1 MTHPTNA
8 NDPLLFSFMGP
19 GRWSQKALSALMF
32 ACITA
37 VYMVFIFTIQM
48 FEGWSYSG
56 VAASFVLL
64 VLVLLVA
71 LPICYLSAKL
81 LSPFKKYAFPA
92 GFNYAELRIYGDRVE
107 IRHEMAE
114 GRVETI
120 PLSEIEGIC
129 IAAGENAAER
139 FLTGIEP
146 DQQRSLE
153 RLRNSASGWVCLKR
167 KGSRDGIFI
176 SGWSGKNIIS
186 NLHEYIRW
194 HRQGS
199 MGRKIALAQRIS
211 SQTGLPII
219 GLYKAC

>member
-1 MTHPTNA
+1 MTHSKNSDDLP
-8 NDPLLFSFMGP
+8 LFSFMGP
-19 GRWSQKALSALMF
+19 GRWSHRKLSAFIYVFIVTINSLF
-32 ACITA
+32 
-37 VYMVFIFTIQM
+37 VFIFQM
-48 FEGWSYSG
+48 LQGWTYSG
-56 VAASFVLL
+56 VGASFILL
-64 VLVLLVA
+64 VIILFVA
-71 LPICYLSAKL
+71 WCVCYLIGGV
-81 LSPFKKYAFPA
+81 LSPLKKYAFPA

-107 IRHEMAE
+107 IKQEVEEERI
-114 GRVETI
+114 ETI

-146 DQQRSLE
+146 DQQRSLA
-153 RLRNSASGWVCLKR
+153 RLRTSASGWVCLKR